1 MENNV
6 KIASVC
12 GLCAGCT
19 LAINETQKAV
29 SQNKNVTLFKE
40 IVHNKNVNLMLQS
53 QGVNFCNELKDLPK
67 DNTIILRAH
76 GEPKSIISHLQE
88 SGYDFIDCTCIN
100 VKNIHSAVEAHSS
113 AGETV
118 IIIGKYGKH
127 SGVIHPEILGTVGW
141 CKTTPVLIEDEDD
154 ISKLKNFS
162 NTKFYLVCQ
171 TTFNIEKADKL
182 IDKISTLLKA
192 NNCDI
197 EINKSICLAQKQIN
211 LSSQKLAKECDLMI
225 VVGGKNSSNTTELY
239 NGLKTLTKS
248 IFIEDINT
256 FETELK
262 ANGITLSKDIKIGLT
277 AGASTMKSE
286 LETLKV
292 LLLNKI
298 KEL

>member
-1 MENNV
+1 MENNI
-6 KIASVC
+6 KIATVC

-53 QGVNFCNELKDLPK
+53 QGVNFCDELENLPK
-67 DNTIILRAH
+67 DHTIILRAH
-76 GEPKSIISHLQE
+76 GEPETTITHLKDN
-88 SGYDFIDCTCIN
+88 GYTFVDCTCVN
-100 VKNIHSAVEAHSS
+100 VKNIHNAVSNHSQN
-113 AGETV
+113 GEKI

-127 SGVIHPEILGTVGW
+127 SGVMHPEILGTVGW
-141 CKTTPVLIEDEDD
+141 CKTEPVLIEDEEDV
-154 ISKLKNFS
+154 SKLETFS

-171 TTFNIEKADKL
+171 TTFNMEKADKL
-182 IDKISTLLKA
+182 IEKISAVLKS
-192 NNCDI
+192 NNCDL
-197 EINKSICLAQKQIN
+197 EVNKSICLAQKQIN

-239 NGLKTLTKS
+239 NGLKPITTS
-248 IFIEDINT
+248 IFVEDINL
-256 FETELK
+256 FEDELK
-262 ANGITLSKDIKIGLT
+262 ANNITLSKDMKIGLT

-286 LETLKV
+286 LETLKT
-292 LLLNKI
+292 LLSNKI

>member
-100 VKNIHSAVEAHSS
+100 VKNIHSAA
-113 AGETV
+113 
-118 IIIGKYGKH
+118 
-127 SGVIHPEILGTVGW
+127 
-141 CKTTPVLIEDEDD
+141 
-154 ISKLKNFS
+154 
-162 NTKFYLVCQ
+162 
-171 TTFNIEKADKL
+171 
-182 IDKISTLLKA
+182 
-192 NNCDI
+192 
-197 EINKSICLAQKQIN
+197 
-211 LSSQKLAKECDLMI
+211 
-225 VVGGKNSSNTTELY
+225 
-239 NGLKTLTKS
+239 
-248 IFIEDINT
+248 
-256 FETELK
+256 
-262 ANGITLSKDIKIGLT
+262 
-277 AGASTMKSE
+277 
-286 LETLKV
+286 
-292 LLLNKI
+292 
-298 KEL
+298 